1 MITTTRTLNEK
12 RRMSALAAERFY
24 TANSSAFFDE
34 LQTKYQNCRTSK
46 NTFAN
51 TYRTNSF
58 VMRNV

>member
-1 MITTTRTLNEK
+1 MITTTRMQNEK
-12 RRMSALAAERFY
+12 QRLSAEAAERFSTRNA
-24 TANSSAFFDE
+24 TAFLTE
-34 LQTKYQNCRTSK
+34 ITQKWKECKTSK

>member
-1 MITTTRTLNEK
+1 MITYGMKQNRK
-12 RRMSALAAERFY
+12 QRMSAEAAERFSTRNA
-24 TANSSAFFDE
+24 TAFLSE
-34 LQTKYQNCRTSK
+34 ITQKWKECKTSK

>member
-46 NTFAN
+46 NHFSN
-51 TYRTNSF
+51 TYQTNSF
-58 VMRNV
+58 VMKNI